1 MEQKFTISEIREKK
15 NLIDSLCHISR
26 CPIHIF
32 QESQMVYSS
41 ADIAGIDK
49 YKSEDPFICDPALIQ
64 SMRGSAMTPPAI
76 VSETDGIF
84 YGVLH
89 CFTNTL
95 CVIGPLAVKKP
106 DIRQTHSYMR
116 RHQMKD
122 FQNYFIHT
130 GQTAQTLAI
139 LQLLNF
145 ILTGHNSGA
154 APAAN
159 PRLFNF
165 DQLPGTPQEQQDF
178 LLQSY
183 KLSHNDDD
191 TDHVPY
197 KMEELM
203 MSCIR
208 EGDYDKLKRMF
219 TTASNNNY
227 SSGTMAHSPLKQTEY
242 GAVIGVSL
250 MSRAAIAGG
259 VNPYD
264 AYDMNDL
271 YLQKIASVSSEK
283 EYNKIFEDSFLG
295 YINAVR
301 KVKAQQ
307 SQSAHIEKCKTY
319 ISRHLNKPFTRE
331 DLAEYTDLSPTY
343 LSHLFVQH
351 EHQTLKSYIL
361 KERVAAAMNMLKFSD
376 YSISQIAEYL
386 CFGTQSRFG
395 ATFKKFAGMSPGEYR
410 RQNQHLT

>member
-1 MEQKFTISEIREKK
+1 
-15 NLIDSLCHISR
+15 
-26 CPIHIF
+26 
-32 QESQMVYSS
+32 
-41 ADIAGIDK
+41 
-49 YKSEDPFICDPALIQ
+49 
-64 SMRGSAMTPPAI
+64 
-76 VSETDGIF
+76 
-84 YGVLH
+84 
-89 CFTNTL
+89 
-95 CVIGPLAVKKP
+95 
-106 DIRQTHSYMR
+106 
-116 RHQMKD
+116 
-122 FQNYFIHT
+122 
-130 GQTAQTLAI
+130 
-139 LQLLNF
+139 
-145 ILTGHNSGA
+145 
-154 APAAN
+154 
-159 PRLFNF
+159 
-165 DQLPGTPQEQQDF
+165 
-178 LLQSY
+178 
-183 KLSHNDDD
+183 
-191 TDHVPY
+191 
-197 KMEELM
+197 
-203 MSCIR
+203 
-208 EGDYDKLKRMF
+208 
-219 TTASNNNY
+219 
-227 SSGTMAHSPLKQTEY
+227 
-242 GAVIGVSL
+242 

-361 KERVAAAMNMLKFSD
+361 KERVNAAMNMLKFSD